1 MKQLLKNNK
10 AYLGDY
16 VDKWV
21 GKKKDGIKI
30 TLSGLLAGAHLLGP
44 SNVKKFLDEGE
55 VAKDGYGTPIT
66 EYIEKFGGYSVSI

>member
-16 VDKWV
+16 IDKWV
-21 GKKKDGIKI
+21 GKKKNGIKI

-44 SNVKKFLDEGE
+44 SNVKNFLDHDFL
-55 VAKDGYGTPIT
+55 K
-66 EYIEKFGGYSVSI
+66 K